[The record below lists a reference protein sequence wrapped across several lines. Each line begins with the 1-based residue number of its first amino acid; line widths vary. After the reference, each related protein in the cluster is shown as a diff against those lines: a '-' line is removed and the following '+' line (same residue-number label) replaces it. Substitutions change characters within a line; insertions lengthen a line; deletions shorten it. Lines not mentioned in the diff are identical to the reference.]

1 MRRAFRRIRKNSFFS
16 DPSGRNWFSRDFTLH
31 STRKDRDGI
40 VVLAIGGDL
49 TMDTYPMLKDTFQEL
64 LSADAR
70 GVVLNL
76 SEATMVGS
84 SAIGALVAFLR
95 EVENRGGNLAL
106 AAPSPML
113 LQVLDLLKL
122 TDFFAID
129 PGEDDAVDALKD
141 AGDS

>member
-1 MRRAFRRIRKNSFFS
+1 
-16 DPSGRNWFSRDFTLH
+16 
-31 STRKDRDGI
+31 
-40 VVLAIGGDL
+40 
-49 TMDTYPMLKDTFQEL
+49 MLKDTFQEL

-122 TDFFAID
+122 TDFFAIY